1 MWIIGNLQVR
11 SLHQCLNCLLNPGLS
26 SQPSSLSYNLLH
38 RFLFIVSCDQSA
50 TFSSH
55 RCFSVWVGYWAPACG
70 LVCCYFICCFGTY
83 FLFHVVYQHPSV
95 PNLHQCLNWLVDP
108 VHLSQSCSLLFYHL
122 HRDSFFL
129 ACGLSATFMSQLC
142 ICVYVDFWAPVFGP
156 NLVRWL
162 FFCWIAS
169 NFLFYEVYR
178 HRPRYTSV
186 WMNDGHIS
194 FPCVTSKSLYIKS
207 SVVSL
212 RWREG
217 SVRQICSVCQQLAI
231 TMCSL
236 ILAC

>member
-55 RCFSVWVGYWAPACG
+55 RCFSVWVGSWAPACG

-122 HRDSFFL
+122 HRDSFFV

-142 ICVYVDFWAPVFGP
+142 ICVYITFEPRSSVPIWFADY
-156 NLVRWL
+156 
-162 FFCWIAS
+162 FFVGSHLISCFMRSIDIDQGTPAS
-169 NFLFYEVYR
+169 EWTTATFLFLALLRRVY
-178 HRPRYTSV
+178 
-186 WMNDGHIS
+186 I
-194 FPCVTSKSLYIKS
+194 
-207 SVVSL
+207 
-212 RWREG
+212 
-217 SVRQICSVCQQLAI
+217 
-231 TMCSL
+231 
-236 ILAC
+236 